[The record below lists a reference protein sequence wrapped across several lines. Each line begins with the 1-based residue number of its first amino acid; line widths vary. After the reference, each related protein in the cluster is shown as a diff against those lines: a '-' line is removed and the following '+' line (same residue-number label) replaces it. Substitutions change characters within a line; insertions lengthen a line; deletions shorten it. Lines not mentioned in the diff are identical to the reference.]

1 MAGAYDSTDV
11 AIGIKNEGSPLLK
24 PEKNGHSSS
33 PKEGT
38 MVIFDGGFRCHIAVC
53 CHMNYELTL

>member
-38 MVIFDGGFRCHIAVC
+38 MVVFDSILLFAVI
-53 CHMNYELTL
+53 YEL